1 MRVNWI
7 AALLASLGVCGS
19 RRGPGALAQD
29 AAMPTPKV
37 VIYPGDIIRDDML
50 ADLPAETAVGF
61 GPFAETRSAL
71 VGKMARRTLLPGAAI
86 PLAGVD
92 NPRLV
97 ANGAEVKLVYM
108 EGGLTIVTVGRGSA
122 GRRSRR
128 RHQGAQQRQRRDGH
142 RGGPA
147 RRHRARERRV
157 MRRLILIPVSLRVRR
172 PGRWRRCASRT
183 SPSLRGA
190 RDNQLIGYGLVV
202 GLQGTGDTLRNVPF
216 TEQAIQCDARSHGR
230 QRPRQPRCAIATWPR

>member
-7 AALLASLGVCGS
+7 AALLASLGVWLAP
-19 RRGPGALAQD
+19 GPGALAQD

-61 GPFAETRSAL
+61 GPFAESRSAL

-97 ANGAEVKLVYM
+97 ANGAEVKLFYM
-108 EGGLTIVTVGRGSA
+108 EGGLTIVTSGAALEDGKA
-122 GRRSRR
+122 G
-128 RHQGAQQRQRRDGH
+128 D
-142 RGGPA
+142 
-147 RRHRARERRV
+147 V
-157 MRRLILIPVSLRVRR
+157 IRVRNSDS
-172 PGRWRRCASRT
+172 GVT
-183 SPSLRGA
+183 VTGA
-190 RDNQLIGYGLVV
+190 VQPD
-202 GLQGTGDTLRNVPF
+202 GTVRVSG
-216 TEQAIQCDARSHGR
+216 G
-230 QRPRQPRCAIATWPR
+230 